1 MEVHEA
7 FIPGIYNYC
16 DRWCETCAFTSRCR
30 VFADIVRSAAPIPGW
45 LQACIED
52 MKGHVAPE
60 HQPIE
65 DRARG
70 YSRGVAGWS
79 QAAGAPPPDC
89 DRADPRSIVLRY
101 AAFIPPKVHRALIGF
116 GEAQQDPA
124 EGASDSDG
132 SAKVALLAIERS
144 RDAWIQ
150 LAACGLAPFADA
162 DRFVSDLGRLA
173 GDLNRVF
180 PRARAFV
187 RPGFDEPL
195 TSTIG

>member
-30 VFADIVRSAAPIPGW
+30 VFADIGRSGAPMPGS
-45 LQACIED
+45 LQACIEE
-52 MKGHVAPE
+52 MKGHLAPE

-79 QAAGAPPPDC
+79 QAATPPPD
-89 DRADPRSIVLRY
+89 RNHADPRSIVLRY
-101 AAFIPPKVHRALIGF
+101 AAFIPPKVHRALMGC
-116 GEAQQDPA
+116 GEAPQDRH
-124 EGASDSDG
+124 EGAFDRDG
-132 SAKVALLAIERS
+132 CAKVALLAIERS

-195 TSTIG
+195 TSTIE